1 METKPLLVSCTV
13 TEVEIDEC
21 LVGNPRLLGE
31 RTKIRQRILIEPDRY
46 LFLQT
51 LRVGIFPR
59 V

>member
-1 METKPLLVSCTV
+1 METKPLLVCCTV
-13 TEVEIDEC
+13 TEVEIDQC

-31 RTKIRQRILIEPDRY
+31 RTKIRQCILIEPDRY

-51 LRVGIFPR
+51 LRIWIFSG